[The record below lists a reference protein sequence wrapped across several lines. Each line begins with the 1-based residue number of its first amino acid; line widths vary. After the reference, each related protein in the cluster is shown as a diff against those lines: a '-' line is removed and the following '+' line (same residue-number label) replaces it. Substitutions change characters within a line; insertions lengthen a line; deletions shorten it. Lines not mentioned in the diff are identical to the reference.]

1 MSGPGSEGFESGRLS
16 VCSRRSGA
24 ALAVGSRFRGSQWL
38 CASVAWRLFSGER
51 APLVWRACAQVRVF
65 GYQFCAS
72 SSVRMPEWGAR
83 RLVPFLCGF
92 ESATCS
98 RMIARVRVSGRA
110 SPRACNSGPA
120 TASLQQRACNSGP
133 GDSGPGDR
141 RATALPGAALILLD
155 VCVVCACVRRDVSR
169 RAGRAA
175 PDHHMINR
183 CIM

>member
-1 MSGPGSEGFESGRLS
+1 MFFCTLRMSGPGSEGFESGRLS

-51 APLVWRACAQVRVF
+51 ATLVWRACAQVRVF

-110 SPRACNSGPA
+110 SPRAWPI
-120 TASLQQRACNSGP
+120 GP
-133 GDSGPGDR
+133 GPSGQAPSGQASSGQATGGPR
-141 RATALPGAALILLD
+141 RFPA
-155 VCVVCACVRRDVSR
+155 RRSF
-169 RAGRAA
+169 
-175 PDHHMINR
+175 
-183 CIM
+183 CWTE